1 MTRRLVLS
9 YLAVTIFVLA
19 VLEVPLALNY
29 SQHQV
34 DSVTSKVLRDA
45 YSLTGGSAYS
55 LAHLDDVTAK
65 NKLAALAKAKY
76 PTGRVIVTDSAG
88 LSQLDTN
95 PIAGL
100 PESRA
105 FGTRPE
111 VAKAL
116 GGEISSGTRDSS
128 TLGGRIVFIAVPVF
142 SNSQVVGVVRVTYP
156 IAYVY
161 ARIHRYWILLGALA
175 LITLLGVTVIGIFA
189 ARWVSRP
196 LKSVQ
201 ETAEDFGRG
210 ELTSRAPTRS
220 GPPEVRSLANSFNRT
235 AERLQELITSQ
246 DAFVAD
252 ASHQLRTPL
261 TALRLRLEN
270 LEPDVRLDASDDLEA
285 ALGECDRLSR
295 LVDGLLALARAERGT
310 TPELLEPI
318 DIAAALGEREYTWS
332 PFAAEHDV
340 RIVVDAFDGLTAM
353 ASPDHLSQVLDNL
366 IANAI
371 DHSPDGGTITLSARP
386 GLRNVTLHVID
397 QGPGMSA
404 EDRAHAFDRF
414 WRADEARAGLG
425 GSGLG
430 LSIVEKLVRA
440 GGGSV
445 ALLDAPGHGLDAAI
459 TLPAALPAPVRAPAR
474 HSV

>member
-34 DSVTSKVLRDA
+34 DSVTSGVLKDA
-45 YSLTGGSAYS
+45 YSLT
-55 LAHLDDVTAK
+55 
-65 NKLAALAKAKY
+65 NAAQQLLTDPTNSGARDALNAKAKEKY
-76 PTGRVIVTDSAG
+76 PRGRVLLLDASSHPLVDTSQAG
-88 LSQLDTN
+88 TPSPDKAYDN
-95 PIAGL
+95 GL
-100 PESRA
+100 
-105 FGTRPE
+105 RPE
-111 VAKAL
+111 VDTAL
-116 GGEISSGTRDSS
+116 KGNIAAGTRDSK
-128 TLGGRIVFIAVPVF
+128 TLGGKIVYVAVPVYRDGT
-142 SNSQVVGVVRVTYP
+142 VLGVVRVTYP

-161 ARIHRYWILLGALA
+161 ARIHRYWFLLGLLA
-175 LITLLGVTVIGIFA
+175 LITLLGVTVVGIFA
-189 ARWVSRP
+189 ARWVNRP
-196 LKSVQ
+196 LKAVQ
-201 ETAEDFGRG
+201 RSAEDFGHG
-210 ELTSRAPTRS
+210 ELASRAPS
-220 GPPEVRSLANSFNRT
+220 KKGPPEVRSLAASFNST

-270 LEPDVRLDASDDLEA
+270 LETDVRPEASEDLEA

-295 LVDGLLALARAERGT
+295 LVDGLLALARAERSVSA
-310 TPELLEPI
+310 ERLEPI
-318 DIAAALGEREYTWS
+318 DIRSALFEREYTWS

-340 RIVVDAFDGLTAM
+340 RIVVDAFDGLTAI
-353 ASPDHLSQVLDNL
+353 ATPDHLSQVLDNL

-371 DHSPDGGTITLSARP
+371 DASPNGGMITLSARA

-404 EDRAHAFDRF
+404 EERARAFDRF
-414 WRADEARAGLG
+414 WRADEARGGLG

-430 LSIVEKLVRA
+430 LSIVQKLVRA
-440 GGGSV
+440 DGGSV
-445 ALLDAPGHGLDAAI
+445 ALLDAPGHGLDAAV
-459 TLPAALPAPVRAPAR
+459 TLPAALPAPARTPAR
-474 HSV
+474 V